1 MLGKDLVPALQPD
14 HEVLP
19 LGHSACDITAGAE
32 VSRVFREWRPELIV
46 HCAAYTDVDGCERDT
61 ERAFAVNARGAEI
74 VARAA
79 GEVGARVVYISTDYV
94 FDGEKNC
101 PYNEEDPT
109 NPINVYGRSKLEGE
123 QKTLGQGRGDP
134 RHLVIRTSWLYGIHG
149 ANFVEKI
156 SAAAQS
162 RVGQAFL
169 PVVADQVGCPTWTVH
184 LARKIAELAGTS
196 ATGILNVAGSGQCS
210 WHEFACSIVEKL
222 ACSVPVRPIA
232 SATAGR
238 AAKRPPNSVLAS
250 RRLEQMG
257 LAPLPHWKQALEE
270 YFQLRQTMP
279 VA

>member
-1 MLGKDLVPALQPD
+1 MLGKDLAPALKPN
-14 HEVLP
+14 HELLP

-32 VSRVFREWRPELIV
+32 VSRVFREWRPELVV
-46 HCAAYTDVDGCERDT
+46 HCAAYTDVDGCERDAG
-61 ERAFAVNARGAEI
+61 RAFAVNAQGADH

-79 GEVGARVVYISTDYV
+79 GEAGARVFYISTDYV
-94 FDGEKNC
+94 FDGEKKG
-101 PYNEEDPT
+101 PYHEQDPV

-123 QKTLGQGRGDP
+123 RKTLEQERGTP
-134 RHLVIRTSWLYGIHG
+134 KHLVIRTSWLYGVHG

-156 SAAAQS
+156 AAAAHS
-162 RVGQAFL
+162 RPKL
-169 PVVADQVGCPTWTVH
+169 EVVADQVGCPTWTVH

-210 WHEFACSIVEKL
+210 WHEFACSVVEKL
-222 ACSVPVRPIA
+222 ACSVPVRPID

-238 AAKRPPNSVLAS
+238 AAKRPSNSVLGN

-270 YFQLRQTMP
+270 YFQLRKIIP
-279 VA
+279 VAAE